1 MQNKNPKIQVSSEI
15 SPLKRVIVHRPD
27 EGISRISPRR
37 AEELLFDDIVHL
49 PNMQDEHDIF
59 TDILKAFLGK
69 ENVLET
75 RQLLIEALDSDQ
87 ETKKDMIEKIIDYE
101 ELPTSFSKILAEL
114 SNEEL
119 ADTLITG
126 YLERENYIVFDPIPN
141 FIFTRDIAVTV
152 NDHILILKAA
162 KMARF
167 RENFLARFIFLAH
180 PIFRNTREQG
190 KIINLNRVDQFPPS
204 KKGEIVSIE
213 GGDCMMLTKDYLLIG
228 CSERTN
234 AYTIKLLSEVLFDNG
249 IVKNVVQVN
258 IPQDRAFMHIDTI
271 FTHIHN
277 NHITAFK
284 PIVIDGLS
292 SNVEVHRSNGT
303 TTFYPSVKDFIR
315 AEINP
320 KMKFI
325 LAGDGESPYQEREQ
339 WTDGCNLVALKPG
352 VALTYDRNPK
362 TEEAFIDYGYKI
374 YPAKK
379 LLEDL
384 KSGAVKVEDIENTII
399 TIPSNELSRA
409 RGGSHCMTC
418 PIEREE

>member
-1 MQNKNPKIQVSSEI
+1 MVSEKQTIRVGSEI
-15 SPLKRVIVHRPD
+15 GSLKRVIVHRPD

-49 PNMQDEHDIF
+49 PQMQEEHDIF
-59 TDILKAFLGK
+59 TNVLKAFVGD

-75 RQLLIEALDSDQ
+75 RQLLVEALASD
-87 ETKKDMIEKIIDYE
+87 EITKMDMVEKIIDYE
-101 ELPTSFSKILAEL
+101 ELPSSYVNLL
-114 SNEEL
+114 SDLTNEDL

-126 YLERENYIVFDPIPN
+126 YLEREKHILFDPIPN
-141 FIFTRDIAVTV
+141 FIFTRDIAVAV
-152 NDHILILKAA
+152 NDYILILKAA

-180 PIFRNTREQG
+180 PIFRTCRDEG
-190 KIINLNRVDQFPPS
+190 RIINLNRVDQFPPS
-204 KKGEIVSIE
+204 KKGENVSIE
-213 GGDCMMLTKDYLLIG
+213 GGDCMVLNKDYLLIG

-234 AYTIKLLSEVLFDNG
+234 AYTIKQLSEILFEKG
-249 IVKNVVQVN
+249 VVKNVVQVN
-258 IPQDRAFMHIDTI
+258 IPHDRAFMHIDTI
-271 FTHIHN
+271 FTQINH

-284 PIVIDGLS
+284 PIVVDGLS
-292 SNVEVHRSNGT
+292 SNVEVHRANGG

-325 LAGDGESPYQEREQ
+325 LSGDGESPYQEREQ

-362 TEEAFIDYGYKI
+362 TEEAFKDYGYKI

-384 KSGAVKVEDIENTII
+384 KEGKITIDAIENTII
-399 TIPSNELSRA
+399 TLPSNELSRA

-418 PIEREE
+418 PIERE

>member
-1 MQNKNPKIQVSSEI
+1 MVSEKQTIRVGSEI
-15 SPLKRVIVHRPD
+15 GSLKRVIVHRPD

-49 PNMQDEHDIF
+49 PQMQEEHDIF
-59 TDILKAFLGK
+59 TNILKAFVGD

-75 RQLLIEALDSDQ
+75 RQLLVEALASD
-87 ETKKDMIEKIIDYE
+87 EITKMDMVEKIIDYE
-101 ELPTSFSKILAEL
+101 ELPSSYVNLL
-114 SNEEL
+114 SDLTNEDL

-126 YLERENYIVFDPIPN
+126 YLEREKHILFDPIPN
-141 FIFTRDIAVTV
+141 FIFTRDIAVAV
-152 NDHILILKAA
+152 NDYILILKAA

-180 PIFRNTREQG
+180 PIFRTCRDEG
-190 KIINLNRVDQFPPS
+190 RIINLNRVDQFPPS
-204 KKGEIVSIE
+204 KKGENVSIE
-213 GGDCMMLTKDYLLIG
+213 GGDCMVLNKDYLLIG

-234 AYTIKLLSEVLFDNG
+234 AYTIKQLSEILFEKG
-249 IVKNVVQVN
+249 VVKNVVQVN
-258 IPQDRAFMHIDTI
+258 IPHDRAFMHIDTI
-271 FTHIHN
+271 FTQINH

-284 PIVIDGLS
+284 PIVVDGLS
-292 SNVEVHRSNGT
+292 SNVEVHRANGG

-325 LAGDGESPYQEREQ
+325 LSGDGESPYQEQEQ

-362 TEEAFIDYGYKI
+362 TEEAFKDYGYKI

-384 KSGAVKVEDIENTII
+384 KEGRITIDAIENTII
-399 TIPSNELSRA
+399 TLPSNELSRA

-418 PIEREE
+418 PIERE